1 MDAHLRDLR
10 YFVAV
15 AEELSFTKAANER
28 LFIAQPTLS
37 RQIRLLETSLRAR
50 LFERDHRTVRLTKA
64 GEIMLT
70 RARLLLGQW
79 DEAQGAVAEAVAA
92 ADLTLRIGFQTRI
105 GRGLIPAVTAQ
116 MARLLPGWKLTFR
129 QVSWRDPTA
138 GLASAEVDVAIAWLP
153 VPDTG
158 LLSWQVVATEDRW
171 VALPANHRLARKSA
185 VTLEDLSGEPF
196 IALPA
201 TAGPLR
207 QFWLAAEER
216 QGPPRISAE
225 AETAEETFEAV
236 ASGLGVALL
245 AAGNAEI
252 YRRDDVT
259 CRPVTGLSPSQLAVV
274 WRAGDD
280 RKAVQVFTG
289 IFCRCVQ
296 ETSQPD
302 ATPVPLTQAPH
313 AACAASDP
321 APAPQLKRPRYPK

>member
-1 MDAHLRDLR
+1 MDPHLRDLR
-10 YFVAV
+10 YFIAV
-15 AEELSFTKAANER
+15 AEELNFTRAANER

-37 RQIRLLETSLRAR
+37 RQIRLLEAALRAR
-50 LFERDHRTVRLTKA
+50 LFERDHRSVRLTPA
-64 GEIMLT
+64 GEILLT

-79 DEAQGAVAEAVAA
+79 DETQGAVAEAAAVAEM
-92 ADLTLRIGFQTRI
+92 TLRVGFHTRI
-105 GRGLIPAVTAQ
+105 GRGLIPAVTAR
-116 MARLLPGWKLTFR
+116 MTRLLPGWKLTFR

-138 GLASAEVDVAIAWLP
+138 GLGSAEVDVAIAWLP

-158 LLSWQVVATEDRW
+158 LLSWQVVATEERW
-171 VALPANHRLARKSA
+171 VALPANHHLAERA
-185 VTLEDLSGEPF
+185 VVTLEDLASEPF

-207 QFWLAAEER
+207 QFWLAADER
-216 QGPPRISAE
+216 QSPPRIAAE

-252 YRRDDVT
+252 YRRDDVI
-259 CRPVTGLSPSQLAVV
+259 CRPVAGLSPARLAVL

-280 RKAVQVFTG
+280 RKAIQVFTG

-296 ETSQPD
+296 SGETRGG
-302 ATPVPLTQAPH
+302 T
-313 AACAASDP
+313 
-321 APAPQLKRPRYPK
+321 REG

>member
-1 MDAHLRDLR
+1 MDPHLRDLR
-10 YFVAV
+10 YFIAV
-15 AEELSFTKAANER
+15 AEELSFTRAATER

-37 RQIRLLETSLRAR
+37 RQIRLLEAALRAR
-50 LFERDHRTVRLTKA
+50 LFERDHRSVRLTPA
-64 GEIMLT
+64 GEILLT
-70 RARLLLGQW
+70 RARLLLSQW
-79 DEAQGAVAEAVAA
+79 DETRGAVAEAAA
-92 ADLTLRIGFQTRI
+92 AAEMTLRVGFHTRI
-105 GRGLIPAVTAQ
+105 GRGLIPAVTAR

-138 GLASAEVDVAIAWLP
+138 GLGSAEVDVAIAWLP

-158 LLSWQVVATEDRW
+158 LLCWQVVATEERW
-171 VALPANHRLARKSA
+171 VALPAKHHLAERA
-185 VTLEDLSGEPF
+185 VVTLADLASEPF

-207 QFWLAAEER
+207 QFWLAADER
-216 QGPPRISAE
+216 QSPPRIAAE

-252 YRRDDVT
+252 YRRDDVI
-259 CRPVTGLSPSQLAVV
+259 CRPVVGLSPGHLAVL

-280 RKAVQVFTG
+280 RKAIQVFTG

-296 ETSQPD
+296 SG
-302 ATPVPLTQAPH
+302 
-313 AACAASDP
+313 
-321 APAPQLKRPRYPK
+321 

>member
-1 MDAHLRDLR
+1 MDTHLRDLR

-15 AEELSFTKAANER
+15 AEELSFTKAATER

-37 RQIRLLETSLRAR
+37 RQVRLLETALRVK
-50 LFERDHRTVRLTKA
+50 LFERDHRTVRLTPA
-64 GEIMLT
+64 GEVMLT

-79 DEAQGAVAEAVAA
+79 DEAQSAVAEAAA
-92 ADLTLRIGFQTRI
+92 AAEMVLRVGFHTRI
-105 GRGLIPAVTAQ
+105 GRGLIPAVTARL
-116 MARLLPGWKLTFR
+116 AELLPGWKLTFR

-138 GLASAEVDVAIAWLP
+138 GLAAAEVDVAISWLP

-171 VALPANHRLARKSA
+171 VALPAGHRLAGRAA
-185 VTLEDLSGEPF
+185 VTLDDLSGEPF

-201 TAGPLR
+201 AAGPLR

-216 QGPPRISAE
+216 QTPPRIAAE

-252 YRRDDVT
+252 YRRDDVV
-259 CRPVTGLSPSQLAVV
+259 CRPVAGLSPGRLAVL
-274 WRAGDD
+274 WRTGDH
-280 RKAVQVFTG
+280 RKAIKVFTG
-289 IFCRCVQ
+289 IFCQCVQ
-296 ETSQPD
+296 G
-302 ATPVPLTQAPH
+302 QAD
-313 AACAASDP
+313 C
-321 APAPQLKRPRYPK
+321 

>member
-15 AEELSFTKAANER
+15 AEELSFTRAAAR

-37 RQIRLLETSLRAR
+37 RQIRLLETTLRAR
-50 LFERDHRTVRLTKA
+50 LFDRDHRTVRLTEA
-64 GEIMLT
+64 GEILLT
-70 RARLLLGQW
+70 RARLILRQW
-79 DEAQGAVAEAVAA
+79 DEAQSAVAEAAA
-92 ADLTLRIGFQTRI
+92 ASDMALRIGFQTRI
-105 GRGLIPAVTAQ
+105 GRGLIPAVNARMAQ
-116 MARLLPGWKLTFR
+116 LLPGWKLTFR
-129 QVSWRDPTA
+129 QVSWRDPPA

-171 VALPANHRLARKSA
+171 VALPGNHRLARKPA

-207 QFWLAAEER
+207 QFWLAAGER
-216 QGPPRISAE
+216 QGPPRIGAE

-252 YRRDDVT
+252 YRRDDVV
-259 CRPVTGLSPSQLAVV
+259 CLPVTGLSPSQLAVV
-274 WRAGDD
+274 WRTADD

-289 IFCRCVQ
+289 IFCRCVR
-296 ETSQPD
+296 D
-302 ATPVPLTQAPH
+302 H
-313 AACAASDP
+313 ASAGGA
-321 APAPQLKRPRYPK
+321 QLQ

>member
-37 RQIRLLETSLRAR
+37 RQIRLLEASLRAR
-50 LFERDHRTVRLTKA
+50 LFERDHRTVRLTEA
-64 GEIMLT
+64 GEVLLGQ
-70 RARLLLGQW
+70 ARLLLDQW
-79 DEAQGAVAEAVAA
+79 DETQHAVAEVAA
-92 ADLTLRIGFQTRI
+92 AANMALRVGFHTRI
-105 GRGLIPAVTAQ
+105 GRGLIPAVTVR
-116 MARLLPGWKLTFR
+116 MAEQLPGWKLTFR
-129 QVSWRDPTA
+129 QVSWGDPTA
-138 GLASAEVDVAIAWLP
+138 GLATAEVDVAIAWLP

-171 VALPANHRLARKSA
+171 VALPASHRLARRTA
-185 VTLEDLSGEPF
+185 VTLDDLSAEPF

-201 TAGPLR
+201 SAGALR
-207 QFWLAAEER
+207 QFWLAAEQR
-216 QGPPRISAE
+216 QAPPRIAAE

-252 YRRDDVT
+252 YQRDDVV
-259 CRPVTGLSPSQLAVV
+259 CRPVTGLSPSQLAVL
-274 WRAGDD
+274 WRTGDE
-280 RKAVQVFTG
+280 RKAIQVFTG

-296 ETSQPD
+296 
-302 ATPVPLTQAPH
+302 AG
-313 AACAASDP
+313 
-321 APAPQLKRPRYPK
+321 R

>member
-15 AEELSFTKAANER
+15 AEELSFTRAASER

-37 RQIRLLETSLRAR
+37 RQIRLLEASLRAR
-50 LFERDHRTVRLTKA
+50 LFERDHRTVRLTRA
-64 GEIMLT
+64 GEILLT

-79 DEAQGAVAEAVAA
+79 DEAAGAVAEAAAA
-92 ADLTLRIGFQTRI
+92 ADMTLRVGFHTRI
-105 GRGLIPAVTAQ
+105 GRGLIPAVTAR

-138 GLASAEVDVAIAWLP
+138 GLAGGEVDVAISWLP

-171 VALPANHRLARKSA
+171 VALPAGHRLAEKAA
-185 VTLEDLSGEPF
+185 VTLDDLSGEPF

-207 QFWLAAEER
+207 QFWLAAGER
-216 QGPPRISAE
+216 QSPPRIAAE
-225 AETAEETFEAV
+225 AETAEEAFEAV
-236 ASGLGVALL
+236 ASGLGVVLL

-252 YRRDDVT
+252 YQRDDVK
-259 CRPVTGLSPSQLAVV
+259 CRPVTGLSPSELAVL
-274 WRAGDD
+274 WRTGDD
-280 RKAVQVFTG
+280 REAIAVFTG
-289 IFCRCVQ
+289 IFCRCVR
-296 ETSQPD
+296 
-302 ATPVPLTQAPH
+302 
-313 AACAASDP
+313 ASE
-321 APAPQLKRPRYPK
+321 

>member
-37 RQIRLLETSLRAR
+37 RQIRLLEASLRAR
-50 LFERDHRTVRLTKA
+50 LFERDHRTIRLTRA
-64 GEIMLT
+64 GEVLLA

-79 DEAQGAVAEAVAA
+79 DEALSAVAEAAAA
-92 ADLTLRIGFQTRI
+92 ADMTLRVGFHTRI
-105 GRGLIPAVTAQ
+105 GRGLIPAVTAR
-116 MARLLPGWKLTFR
+116 MAQLLPGWKLAFR

-138 GLASAEVDVAIAWLP
+138 GLADGEVDVAISWLP

-171 VALPANHRLARKSA
+171 VALPANHRLAERAA
-185 VTLEDLSGEPF
+185 VTLDDLAGEPF

-216 QGPPRISAE
+216 RVPPLIAAE
-225 AETAEETFEAV
+225 AETAEEALEAV

-259 CRPVTGLSPSQLAVV
+259 CRPVTGLSPSELAVL

-280 RKAVQVFTG
+280 RKAIQVFTG
-289 IFCRCVQ
+289 IFCDCVR
-296 ETSQPD
+296 
-302 ATPVPLTQAPH
+302 
-313 AACAASDP
+313 ASG
-321 APAPQLKRPRYPK
+321 

>member
-37 RQIRLLETSLRAR
+37 RQIRLLEASLRAR
-50 LFERDHRTVRLTKA
+50 LFERDHRTVRLTRA
-64 GEIMLT
+64 GEVLLA
-70 RARLLLGQW
+70 RARLLLDQW
-79 DEAQGAVAEAVAA
+79 DETQNAVAEAAAA
-92 ADLTLRIGFQTRI
+92 ADMTLRVGFHTRI
-105 GRGLIPAVTAQ
+105 GRGLIPAVTAR
-116 MARLLPGWKLTFR
+116 MAQLLPGWKLTFR

-158 LLSWQVVATEDRW
+158 LLSWQVVATEERW
-171 VALPANHRLARKSA
+171 VALPAKHRLAHRPA
-185 VTLEDLSGEPF
+185 VTLGDLADEPF

-216 QGPPRISAE
+216 QVPPRIAAE

-236 ASGLGVALL
+236 ASGLGIALL

-252 YRRDDVT
+252 YRRDDVV
-259 CRPVTGLSPSQLAVV
+259 CRPVTGVSPSRLAVL
-274 WRAGDD
+274 WRTGDN
-280 RKAVQVFTG
+280 RKAIQVFTG
-289 IFCRCVQ
+289 IFCQCVQ
-296 ETSQPD
+296 
-302 ATPVPLTQAPH
+302 
-313 AACAASDP
+313 ASG
-321 APAPQLKRPRYPK
+321 

>member
-15 AEELSFTKAANER
+15 AEELSFTRAANER

-50 LFERDHRTVRLTKA
+50 LFERDRRTVRLTGA
-64 GEIMLT
+64 GEILLT
-70 RARLLLGQW
+70 QARLLLRQW
-79 DEAQGAVAEAVAA
+79 DEAQSAVAEAAAA
-92 ADLTLRIGFQTRI
+92 ADMTLRIGFQTRI

-116 MARLLPGWKLTFR
+116 LAQLLPGWKLTFR

-138 GLASAEVDVAIAWLP
+138 GLARAEVDVAIACLP

-158 LLSWQVVATEDRW
+158 LLSWEVVATEDRW
-171 VALPANHRLARKSA
+171 VALPANHRLAPKPA
-185 VTLEDLSGEPF
+185 LTLEELSGEPF

-201 TAGPLR
+201 AAGPLR
-207 QFWLAAEER
+207 EFWLASGER
-216 QGPPRISAE
+216 QGPPRIGAE

-252 YRRDDVT
+252 YRRDDVVY
-259 CRPVTGLSPSQLAVV
+259 RPVTGLSPSRLAVA

-280 RKAVQVFTG
+280 RKAVQLFTG
-289 IFCRCVQ
+289 SFCRCLQ
-296 ETSQPD
+296 D
-302 ATPVPLTQAPH
+302 R
-313 AACAASDP
+313 ASG
-321 APAPQLKRPRYPK
+321 